1 MSVSQLKIQTLT
13 LNDSEPSLPGKPITP
28 SKEQIRDDVVLLWK
42 EEPAAEDLDLPH
54 LYDKMKIRNTDWQFD
69 INTLEDVLVSNNLYS
84 VDDSQM
90 DSYNDKIEF
99 PDISE
104 VMHLVNDK
112 LPSKVEIRDCEELRK
127 GRGLYAT
134 RDIQQGELLFH
145 EKVPIAMVPPMDK
158 LKLIRS
164 GKSCSMCGVSLSN
177 SSHFTMLHGLDC
189 NGCNSIWCSTNCKQ
203 KDITH
208 PYQKHFGS
216 KNKNIRPMD
225 WNMFERHCQ
234 ENIFVAAYSIGVIH
248 AASLIDKAQ
257 SDEINQQFEA
267 LAKISQR
274 VRYESSDS
282 NNIGGTFDA
291 EIGSLKEENP
301 EPLWKKAFDLFIRTF
316 PDTAEMGYEVFL
328 EYLGRFHI
336 NQLSGQLYFLYSFL
350 NHNCEPNVRYDIN
363 NKLELK
369 VYARKFIKKDEE
381 LVTTYVNP
389 LHGVSLRRRELRV
402 NWGFICNCDR
412 CAKEIELR
420 KKNAV
425 SIRETVLN
433 SNSSSEVS
441 LRSGLNVTSPIALQR
456 SNGGSS
462 SDLRRKSSI
471 RNRKP
476 DLKEMLKNSKEFEL
490 EAPAALGRNRSTSV
504 RFDDIV
510 SMAVEE

>member
-208 PYQKHFGS
+208 PYLKHLDQK
-216 KNKNIRPMD
+216 
-225 WNMFERHCQ
+225 
-234 ENIFVAAYSIGVIH
+234 
-248 AASLIDKAQ
+248 
-257 SDEINQQFEA
+257 
-267 LAKISQR
+267 
-274 VRYESSDS
+274 
-282 NNIGGTFDA
+282 
-291 EIGSLKEENP
+291 
-301 EPLWKKAFDLFIRTF
+301 
-316 PDTAEMGYEVFL
+316 
-328 EYLGRFHI
+328 
-336 NQLSGQLYFLYSFL
+336 
-350 NHNCEPNVRYDIN
+350 
-363 NKLELK
+363 
-369 VYARKFIKKDEE
+369 IK
-381 LVTTYVNP
+381 T
-389 LHGVSLRRRELRV
+389 
-402 NWGFICNCDR
+402 
-412 CAKEIELR
+412 
-420 KKNAV
+420 
-425 SIRETVLN
+425 
-433 SNSSSEVS
+433 
-441 LRSGLNVTSPIALQR
+441 
-456 SNGGSS
+456 
-462 SDLRRKSSI
+462 
-471 RNRKP
+471 
-476 DLKEMLKNSKEFEL
+476 
-490 EAPAALGRNRSTSV
+490 
-504 RFDDIV
+504 
-510 SMAVEE
+510 